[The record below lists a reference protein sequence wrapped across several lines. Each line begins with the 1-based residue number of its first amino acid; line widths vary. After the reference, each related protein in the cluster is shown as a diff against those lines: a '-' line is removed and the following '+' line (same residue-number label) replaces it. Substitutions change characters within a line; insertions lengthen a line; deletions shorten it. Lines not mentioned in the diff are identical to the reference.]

1 MARTLGYYVA
11 FTSGDGSLLD
21 QMEQYFGSTFQR
33 MSATEKCWLLY
44 RMGYHLWFEDADALG
59 VSDPVEDAL
68 FQINSELSVG
78 QRLALLQALL
88 AQLSETLHNQLT

>member
-21 QMEQYFGSTFQR
+21 RMEQYFGSTFQK
-33 MSATEKCWLLY
+33 MSATEKCWLIY
-44 RMGYHLWFEDADALG
+44 KMGFQLWFHDADAEG
-59 VSDPVEDAL
+59 VSDEVEDAL
-68 FQINSELSVG
+68 NQINEELTVG

-88 AQLSETLHNQLT
+88 AQLSEILEHQL